1 MIGTLLDNVPSLKSN
16 LSACC
21 DTGRLPESGRID
33 ENVGAISNK
42 QGNPGLKLSD
52 IAQLAGVSVTT
63 ASYVINGK
71 AEQQR
76 ISSATV
82 ERVRAVV
89 EQHGFTPN
97 PQAAGLRSRHTRTL
111 GFILPD
117 LENPSYAR
125 IAKLLEQ
132 GARARGYQ
140 LLIASSDDAPDSER
154 QLLKLFRARR
164 CDALIVASCL
174 PAGDD
179 SYHQLQAKGIPIIAI
194 DRVMEP
200 EHFCSVISDDR
211 EASLQLTRSLLDPLP
226 KQIALIGA
234 RPELSISQE
243 RAGGFKEAL
252 AGFKG
257 EVLIEHGESFSRE
270 CGKQLMEELL
280 QRLGHLPDALVTTS
294 YVLLQG
300 VFDALHDFPL
310 KTRPL
315 RLGTFGDTQLLDFL
329 PLPVNAMAQQ
339 HQLIADKA
347 LALALAAIE
356 QSDYQPGVQA
366 IARTFKQRIRQD

>member
-1 MIGTLLDNVPSLKSN
+1 
-16 LSACC
+16 
-21 DTGRLPESGRID
+21 
-33 ENVGAISNK
+33 
-42 QGNPGLKLSD
+42 LKLSD
-52 IAQLAGVSVTT
+52 IARIAGVSVTT

-71 AEQQR
+71 AQQQR
-76 ISSATV
+76 ISTATV

-89 EQHGFTPN
+89 QEHGFTPN

-140 LLIASSDDAPDSER
+140 LLIASSDDDANSER
-154 QLLKLFRARR
+154 QLLQLFRARR
-164 CDALIVASCL
+164 CDALFVASCL
-174 PAGDD
+174 PASDD
-179 SYHQLQAKGIPIIAI
+179 SYRELQDKGLPVIAI
-194 DRVMEP
+194 DRVMAP
-200 EHFCSVISDDR
+200 EQFCSVVSDDR
-211 EASLQLTRSLLDPLP
+211 RACQQLTSSLLHPLP
-226 KQIALIGA
+226 RQIALIGA
-234 RPELSISQE
+234 HPELSISQE
-243 RAGGFKEAL
+243 RA
-252 AGFKG
+252 AGFRQALQGFEG
-257 EVLIEHGESFSRE
+257 EVLVEHGDAFSRD
-270 CGKQLMEELL
+270 CGRQLMEELL

-310 KTRPL
+310 KSRPL

-339 HQLIADKA
+339 HALIAETA
-347 LALALAAIE
+347 LRLALAAIE
-356 QSDYQPGVQA
+356 EQHYQPGVHA
-366 IARTFKQRIRQD
+366 IGRTFKQRIHEA

>member
-16 LSACC
+16 LSARC
-21 DTGRLPESGRID
+21 DTGHLPESGRID
-33 ENVGAISNK
+33 ENVGASSNK

-179 SYHQLQAKGIPIIAI
+179 SYRQLQAKGIPIIAI

-211 EASLQLTRSLLDPLP
+211 EASLQLTRSLLEPLP

-356 QSDYQPGVQA
+356 QADYQPGVQA
-366 IARTFKQRIRQD
+366 IARTFKQRIHQD

>member
-1 MIGTLLDNVPSLKSN
+1 MFGTLLDNRSSLKPY
-16 LSACC
+16 LSVAVA
-21 DTGRLPESGRID
+21 TMVAPSFRLRLDKMSGQ
-33 ENVGAISNK
+33 APK
-42 QGNPGLKLSD
+42 QQGNPGLKLSD

-76 ISSATV
+76 ISRSTV
-82 ERVRAVV
+82 ERVQAVV

-154 QLLKLFRARR
+154 QLLQLFRARR
-164 CDALIVASCL
+164 CDALFVASCL
-174 PAGDD
+174 PPDDD
-179 SYHQLQAKGIPIIAI
+179 SYRQLQVKGLPIIAI

-200 EHFCSVISDDR
+200 EHFCSVISDDQ
-211 EASLQLTRSLLDPLP
+211 EASLQLTRSLLQPVP
-226 KQIALIGA
+226 RQIALIGA

-243 RAGGFKEAL
+243 RA
-252 AGFKG
+252 AGFKQALSG
-257 EVLIEHGESFSRE
+257 FEGQILIEHGEAFSRD
-270 CGKQLMEELL
+270 CGRQLMEELL

-310 KTRPL
+310 KSRPL
-315 RLGTFGDTQLLDFL
+315 RLGTF
-329 PLPVNAMAQQ
+329 
-339 HQLIADKA
+339 
-347 LALALAAIE
+347 
-356 QSDYQPGVQA
+356 
-366 IARTFKQRIRQD
+366 